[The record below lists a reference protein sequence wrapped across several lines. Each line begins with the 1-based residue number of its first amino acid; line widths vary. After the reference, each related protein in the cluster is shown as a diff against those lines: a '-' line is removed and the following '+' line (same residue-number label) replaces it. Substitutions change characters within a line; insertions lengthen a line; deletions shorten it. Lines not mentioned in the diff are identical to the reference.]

1 MLASHKLASEMNVM
15 AEVGDDSVAKS
26 ELLSVEMTKTASTS
40 NTGLRIRRLDAL
52 NLPPINTSLQIHD
65 VSGESSE
72 AALSTTLII
81 NKSHK
86 LIKIGFSDLSYT
98 VKTGIF
104 KRRKYFFVLQ
114 CNHSITSHLR
124 NIGS

>member
-72 AALSTTLII
+72 SALSTTLII

-114 CNHSITSHLR
+114 CNHSITSHFC